1 MATVMELLHTA
12 TLLHDDIIDG
22 AEMRSGRRA
31 VSAQWGNDTAVL
43 MGDWIYMSAFET
55 ALRQRNLEILDTL
68 TEATRKM
75 TEGELIQL
83 TLIGN
88 IRITEDQHLN
98 IVRRKTG
105 FLFSSSCRVGGI
117 LRGASDTERAAL
129 ADYGM
134 SLGIAFQLTDD
145 LLDFTSDSEKLGKPV
160 LSDLKEGKLTLPL
173 IRLLVSHPEF
183 GPTVREAMD
192 EEPGQTVLS
201 GKVLEL
207 LAEYGE
213 LDRARRDANSMLSG
227 RGLPLSILPD
237 NQYRRASG
245 RHRPI
250 CSRPR
255 PLNHVDPGD
264 INRVTTLQRALFDF
278 RQERRRI
285 QHRIDELE
293 QEIDQTFRQRDQYD
307 LLIERM
313 KKRSGCAVT
322 SSSPPRKSDH
332 AAPTSRPYQHQS
344 SQPASSYSATSRRES
359 LIAGSVLRHRSGNR
373 GSRAIRSRKQCS
385 FC

>member
-1 MATVMELLHTA
+1 MPNLVSVPSSGSTQTASERIYQLIGRELAAVEAEFDAQARSNIQIISHIGHYVHLTGGKRVRPALLILAAKVFGEEIDDAVIRMATVMELLHTA

-22 AEMRSGRRA
+22 AEMRRGRRA

-88 IRITEDQHLN
+88 MRITEDQHLD

-192 EEPGQTVLS
+192 EEPGQTVLAE
-201 GKVLEL
+201 KVLEL

-213 LDRARRDANSMLSG
+213 LDRARRDANFYAERARTS
-227 RGLPLSILPD
+227 LSILPD
-237 NQYRRASG
+237 NQYRRALEG
-245 RHRPI
+245 I
-250 CSRPR
+250 AQYV
-255 PLNHVDPGD
+255 VD
-264 INRVTTLQRALFDF
+264 
-278 RQERRRI
+278 
-285 QHRIDELE
+285 
-293 QEIDQTFRQRDQYD
+293 RD
-307 LLIERM
+307 R
-313 KKRSGCAVT
+313 
-322 SSSPPRKSDH
+322 
-332 AAPTSRPYQHQS
+332 
-344 SQPASSYSATSRRES
+344 
-359 LIAGSVLRHRSGNR
+359 
-373 GSRAIRSRKQCS
+373 
-385 FC
+385 